1 MKLSIHD
8 RYAGVPPA
16 VVVGKTLT
24 CLKQLTPLLVL
35 AGLLVSCAKEPSPMD
50 EMNAVYYW
58 RTELRLNDVERQ
70 FLSDHHIRKVYCRY
84 FDVVMD
90 SQKDASSVSFRE
102 RPWQKPSPRPN
113 ATLAFADTLP
123 ADVELVPT
131 VYITEDCMHEHHDS
145 LAALIV
151 RRILQMNET
160 NNIRGVRE
168 IQIDCDYTSRSRPV
182 FYDFLK
188 EMKTE
193 LNSQTSNLNSSLGSA
208 ASLVEEISTLSAT
221 IRLHQLQME
230 APPVDYG
237 VLMLYNTGD
246 PRRFHERNPILDE
259 CDVQPYAQY
268 LGDYPLPLA
277 AAYPVY
283 RWQRQVEGVRIE
295 HTVDKDV
302 ILNVKKLVEQK
313 RPALSRAIITYHLDE
328 ENINRYDKQTYEAI
342 YRHH

>member
-1 MKLSIHD
+1 
-8 RYAGVPPA
+8 
-16 VVVGKTLT
+16 
-24 CLKQLTPLLVL
+24 
-35 AGLLVSCAKEPSPMD
+35 MD
-50 EMNAVYYW
+50 ELNAVYYW
-58 RTELRLNDVERQ
+58 RTELRLNDAERQ
-70 FLSDHHIRKVYCRY
+70 FLSDHHISKVYCRY

-90 SQKDASSVSFRE
+90 EVQAV
-102 RPWQKPSPRPN
+102 PRPN
-113 ATLAFADTLP
+113 ATLAFNDTLP
-123 ADVELVPT
+123 ASVEIVPT
-131 VYITEDCMHEHHDS
+131 VYITEDCMHERHDS
-145 LAALIV
+145 LARLVV

-160 NNIRGVRE
+160 NGIRGVRE

-182 FYDFLK
+182 FYEFLQEVK
-188 EMKTE
+188 EE
-193 LNSQTSNLNSSLGSA
+193 LNKNHSTLNPQLSTLNPQLSSLNPQP
-208 ASLVEEISTLSAT
+208 LTLNPQLSTLSAT

-246 PRRFHERNPILDE
+246 PRRFQERNPILDE
-259 CDVQPYAQY
+259 RDVQPYAQY
-268 LGDYPLPLA
+268 LADYPLPLA

-302 ILNVKKLVEQK
+302 ILNVKALVERK
-313 RPALSRAIITYHLDE
+313 RPELSRAIITYHLDE

>member
-1 MKLSIHD
+1 MPLLLQK
-8 RYAGVPPA
+8 Y
-16 VVVGKTLT
+16 KTRL
-24 CLKQLTPLLVL
+24 LTPLVVL
-35 AGLLVSCAKEPSPMD
+35 ACLLTSCTKELLPLD
-50 EMNAVYYW
+50 EQNAVYYW
-58 RTELRLNDVERQ
+58 RTELRLNDAERQ

-90 SQKDASSVSFRE
+90 EVQAT
-102 RPWQKPSPRPN
+102 PRPN
-113 ATLAFADTLP
+113 ATLAFNDTLP
-123 ADVELVPT
+123 AGVEMVPT
-131 VYITEDCMHEHHDS
+131 VYIIEDCMHERHDS
-145 LAALIV
+145 LAVLVV
-151 RRILQMNET
+151 RRVLQMNET
-160 NNIRGVRE
+160 NGIRGVRE

-188 EMKTE
+188 AVKAE
-193 LNSQTSNLNSSLGSA
+193 LASHPSPHTSHPLS
-208 ASLVEEISTLSAT
+208 LSAT

-246 PRRFHERNPILDE
+246 PRRYDERNPILDE
-259 CDVQPYAQY
+259 RDVQPYAQY
-268 LGDYPLPLA
+268 LADYPLPLA

-302 ILNVKKLVEQK
+302 ILNVKSLVERK
-313 RPALSRAIITYHLDE
+313 RPELSRAIITYHLDE

>member
-1 MKLSIHD
+1 MPLLLQK
-8 RYAGVPPA
+8 Y
-16 VVVGKTLT
+16 KTRL
-24 CLKQLTPLLVL
+24 LTPLVVL
-35 AGLLVSCAKEPSPMD
+35 ACLLTSCTKELLPLD
-50 EMNAVYYW
+50 EQNAVYYW
-58 RTELRLNDVERQ
+58 RTELRLNDAERQ
-70 FLSDHHIRKVYCRY
+70 FLSNHHIRKVYCRY

-90 SQKDASSVSFRE
+90 EVQAT
-102 RPWQKPSPRPN
+102 PRPN
-113 ATLAFADTLP
+113 ATLAFNDTLP
-123 ADVELVPT
+123 AGVEMVPT
-131 VYITEDCMHEHHDS
+131 VYITEDCMHERHDS

-160 NNIRGVRE
+160 NGIRGVRE

-188 EMKTE
+188 AVKAE
-193 LNSQTSNLNSSLGSA
+193 LASHPSPHTSHPLS
-208 ASLVEEISTLSAT
+208 LSAT

-246 PRRFHERNPILDE
+246 PRRYDERNPILDE
-259 CDVQPYAQY
+259 RDVQPYAQY
-268 LGDYPLPLA
+268 LADYPLPLA
-277 AAYPVY
+277 TAYPVY

-302 ILNVKKLVEQK
+302 ILNVKSLVERK
-313 RPALSRAIITYHLDE
+313 RPELSRAIITYHLDE

>member
-1 MKLSIHD
+1 MPLLLQK
-8 RYAGVPPA
+8 Y
-16 VVVGKTLT
+16 KTRL
-24 CLKQLTPLLVL
+24 LTPLVVL
-35 AGLLVSCAKEPSPMD
+35 ACLLTSCTKELLPLD
-50 EMNAVYYW
+50 EQNAVYYW
-58 RTELRLNDVERQ
+58 RTELRLNDAERQ
-70 FLSDHHIRKVYCRY
+70 FLSDHYIRKVYCRY

-90 SQKDASSVSFRE
+90 EVQAT
-102 RPWQKPSPRPN
+102 PRPN
-113 ATLAFADTLP
+113 ATLAFNDTLP
-123 ADVELVPT
+123 AGVEMVPT
-131 VYITEDCMHEHHDS
+131 VYITEDCMHERHDS
-145 LAALIV
+145 LAVLVV
-151 RRILQMNET
+151 RRVLQMNET
-160 NNIRGVRE
+160 NGIRGVRE

-188 EMKTE
+188 AVKAE
-193 LNSQTSNLNSSLGSA
+193 LASHPSPHTSHPLS
-208 ASLVEEISTLSAT
+208 LSAT

-246 PRRFHERNPILDE
+246 PRRYDERNPILDE
-259 CDVQPYAQY
+259 RDVQPYAQY
-268 LGDYPLPLA
+268 LADYPLPLA

-302 ILNVKKLVEQK
+302 ILNVKNLVERK
-313 RPALSRAIITYHLDE
+313 RPELSRAIITYHLDE

>member
-1 MKLSIHD
+1 MPLLLQK
-8 RYAGVPPA
+8 Y
-16 VVVGKTLT
+16 KTRL
-24 CLKQLTPLLVL
+24 LTPLVVL
-35 AGLLVSCAKEPSPMD
+35 ACLLTSCTKELLPLD
-50 EMNAVYYW
+50 EQNAVYYW
-58 RTELRLNDVERQ
+58 RTELRLNDAEWQ

-90 SQKDASSVSFRE
+90 EVQAT
-102 RPWQKPSPRPN
+102 PRPN
-113 ATLAFADTLP
+113 ATLAFNDTLP
-123 ADVELVPT
+123 AGVEMVPT
-131 VYITEDCMHEHHDS
+131 VYITEDCMHERHDS
-145 LAALIV
+145 LAVLVV
-151 RRILQMNET
+151 RRVLQMNET
-160 NNIRGVRE
+160 NGIRGVRE

-182 FYDFLK
+182 FYNFLK
-188 EMKTE
+188 AVKAE
-193 LNSQTSNLNSSLGSA
+193 LASHPSPHTSHPLS
-208 ASLVEEISTLSAT
+208 LSAT

-246 PRRFHERNPILDE
+246 PRRYDERNPILDE
-259 CDVQPYAQY
+259 RDVQPYAQY
-268 LGDYPLPLA
+268 LADYPLPLA

-302 ILNVKKLVEQK
+302 ILNVKSLVERK
-313 RPALSRAIITYHLDE
+313 RPELSRAIITYHLDE

>member
-1 MKLSIHD
+1 MPLLLQK
-8 RYAGVPPA
+8 Y
-16 VVVGKTLT
+16 KTRL
-24 CLKQLTPLLVL
+24 LTPLVVL
-35 AGLLVSCAKEPSPMD
+35 ACLLTSCTKELLPLD
-50 EMNAVYYW
+50 EQNAVYYW
-58 RTELRLNDVERQ
+58 RTELRLNDAERQ

-90 SQKDASSVSFRE
+90 EVQAT
-102 RPWQKPSPRPN
+102 PRPN
-113 ATLAFADTLP
+113 ATLAFNDTLP
-123 ADVELVPT
+123 AGVEMVPT
-131 VYITEDCMHEHHDS
+131 VYITEDCMHERHDS

-160 NNIRGVRE
+160 NGIRGVRE

-188 EMKTE
+188 AVKAE
-193 LNSQTSNLNSSLGSA
+193 LASHPSPHTSHPLS
-208 ASLVEEISTLSAT
+208 LSAT

-230 APPVDYG
+230 TPPVDYG

-246 PRRFHERNPILDE
+246 PRRYDERNPILDE
-259 CDVQPYAQY
+259 RDVQPYAQY
-268 LGDYPLPLA
+268 LADYPLPLA

-302 ILNVKKLVEQK
+302 ILNVKSLVERK
-313 RPALSRAIITYHLDE
+313 RPELSRAIITYHLDE

>member
-1 MKLSIHD
+1 MPLLLQK
-8 RYAGVPPA
+8 Y
-16 VVVGKTLT
+16 KTRL
-24 CLKQLTPLLVL
+24 LTPLVVL
-35 AGLLVSCAKEPSPMD
+35 ACLLTSCTKELLPLD
-50 EMNAVYYW
+50 EQNAVYYW
-58 RTELRLNDVERQ
+58 RTELRLNDAERQ

-90 SQKDASSVSFRE
+90 EVQAT
-102 RPWQKPSPRPN
+102 PRPN
-113 ATLAFADTLP
+113 ATLAFNDTLP
-123 ADVELVPT
+123 AGVEMVPT
-131 VYITEDCMHEHHDS
+131 VYITEDCMHERHDS
-145 LAALIV
+145 LAVLVV
-151 RRILQMNET
+151 RRVLQMNET
-160 NNIRGVRE
+160 NGIRGVRE

-188 EMKTE
+188 AVKAE
-193 LNSQTSNLNSSLGSA
+193 LASHPSPHTSHPLS
-208 ASLVEEISTLSAT
+208 LSAT

-246 PRRFHERNPILDE
+246 PRRYDERNPILDE
-259 CDVQPYAQY
+259 RDVQPYAQY
-268 LGDYPLPLA
+268 LADYPLPLA

-302 ILNVKKLVEQK
+302 ILNVKSLVERK
-313 RPALSRAIITYHLDE
+313 RPELSRAIITYHLDE

>member
-1 MKLSIHD
+1 MPLLLQKYKPIL
-8 RYAGVPPA
+8 
-16 VVVGKTLT
+16 
-24 CLKQLTPLLVL
+24 LTPLVVL
-35 AGLLVSCAKEPSPMD
+35 ACLLTSCTKELLPLD
-50 EMNAVYYW
+50 EQNAVYYW
-58 RTELRLNDVERQ
+58 RTELRLNDAERQ
-70 FLSDHHIRKVYCRY
+70 FLSNHHIRKVYCRY

-90 SQKDASSVSFRE
+90 EVQAT
-102 RPWQKPSPRPN
+102 PRPN
-113 ATLAFADTLP
+113 ATLAFNGTLP
-123 ADVELVPT
+123 AGVEMVPT
-131 VYITEDCMHEHHDS
+131 VYITEDCMHERHDS
-145 LAALIV
+145 LAVLVV
-151 RRILQMNET
+151 RRVLQMNET
-160 NNIRGVRE
+160 NGIRGVRE

-188 EMKTE
+188 AVKAE
-193 LNSQTSNLNSSLGSA
+193 LASHPSPHTSHPLS
-208 ASLVEEISTLSAT
+208 LSAT

-246 PRRFHERNPILDE
+246 PRRYDERNPILDE
-259 CDVQPYAQY
+259 RDVQPYAQY
-268 LGDYPLPLA
+268 LADYPLPLA

-302 ILNVKKLVEQK
+302 ILNVKSLVERK
-313 RPALSRAIITYHLDE
+313 RPELSRAIITYHLDE